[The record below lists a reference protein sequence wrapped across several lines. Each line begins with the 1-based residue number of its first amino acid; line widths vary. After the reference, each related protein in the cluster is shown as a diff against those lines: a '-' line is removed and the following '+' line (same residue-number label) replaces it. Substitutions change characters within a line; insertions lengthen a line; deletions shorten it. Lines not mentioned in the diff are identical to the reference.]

1 MAESYFKNTRLTT
14 SKRKTIIKV
23 IIILF
28 DILMTLFLYAKY
40 TYANSRPIIAARLN
54 AKMITILLRMKI
66 IPYIFRKILLEDFMP

>member
-1 MAESYFKNTRLTT
+1 
-14 SKRKTIIKV
+14 
-23 IIILF
+23 
-28 DILMTLFLYAKY
+28 MTLFLYAKY